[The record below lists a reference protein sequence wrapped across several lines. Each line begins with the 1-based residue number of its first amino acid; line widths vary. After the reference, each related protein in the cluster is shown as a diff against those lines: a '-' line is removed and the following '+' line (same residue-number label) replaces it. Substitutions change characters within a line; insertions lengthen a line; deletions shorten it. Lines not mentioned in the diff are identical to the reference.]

1 MLFGVLIDSMWFA
14 DGGAFVQ
21 YKPVSCPEA
30 MTSAFQKSCAAE
42 CPNGG

>member
-1 MLFGVLIDSMWFA
+1 MIWTRRV

-30 MTSAFQKSCAAE
+30 MTSKFQEDCAAE
-42 CPNGG
+42 CPSRG

>member
-1 MLFGVLIDSMWFA
+1 MFECVT

-30 MTSAFQKSCAAE
+30 MTSVFQESCAAQ
-42 CPNGG
+42 CP